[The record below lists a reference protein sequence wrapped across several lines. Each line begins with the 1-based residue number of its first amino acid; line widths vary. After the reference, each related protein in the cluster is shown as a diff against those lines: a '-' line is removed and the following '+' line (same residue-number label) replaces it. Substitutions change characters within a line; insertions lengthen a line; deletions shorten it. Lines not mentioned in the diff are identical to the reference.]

1 MESIQMPIANR
12 RKTTGSSKPKK
23 MVPAKRKTTPKGK
36 RSKASA
42 KQKKLTHKAV
52 RPQPFPVCGA
62 ALYLT
67 GDSYVYGRW

>member
-1 MESIQMPIANR
+1 MPIANR

-42 KQKKLTHKAV
+42 KLKKCKGSIIPTFQAS
-52 RPQPFPVCGA
+52 
-62 ALYLT
+62 T
-67 GDSYVYGRW
+67 